1 MENDKEVLV
10 VRDVRISLHKEQN
23 ADDTAS
29 GDEIGLSSE
38 DEADEMS
45 EDEQIGRK
53 YKRRVPPPP
62 VVPDEPAPPAPPQ
75 PEPQPQS
82 TPQAGSTSGLASIQ
96 VPVSMLQ
103 QVHAALGQL
112 LQGQP
117 PQLPPLGEHPLLS
130 LSPLQGCHSQFL
142 KPAGSIRPVRSVRG
156 TFGHQ
161 RPTGGI

>member
-1 MENDKEVLV
+1 MKVDSENDKEVLV

-53 YKRRVPPPP
+53 YKRRAPPPP
-62 VVPDEPAPPAPPQ
+62 VPDEPVPSVPPQ
-75 PEPQPQS
+75 PDPQPQAS
-82 TPQAGSTSGLASIQ
+82 QAGGSSGLASIQ

-117 PQLPPLGEHPLLS
+117 PQLPPLGGAPSAAAADPEPS
-130 LSPLQGCHSQFL
+130 SGVPF
-142 KPAGSIRPVRSVRG
+142 PVPKTSR
-156 TFGHQ
+156 FNKACQ
-161 RPTGGI
+161 IC

>member
-1 MENDKEVLV
+1 M

-38 DEADEMS
+38 EEADEMS

-62 VVPDEPAPPAPPQ
+62 AVPDEPAPPPPPQ
-75 PEPQPQS
+75 SEAQPQS
-82 TPQAGSTSGLASIQ
+82 IPQAGSTSGVASIQ

-103 QVHAALGQL
+103 QVHVALGQL

-117 PQLPPLGEHPLLS
+117 PQLPSLGRAPPAVPEPS
-130 LSPLQGCHSQFL
+130 SGVPFPVPKTSRFNKACQICQRNFWSPETYRRHL
-142 KPAGSIRPVRSVRG
+142 K
-156 TFGHQ
+156 THL
-161 RPTGGI
+161 